1 MQDNKLHYHFNQ
13 FLNEFKAQ
21 IAEEVATSVIQV
33 LSEQTELNKSRSQD
47 DVYLTSDE
55 VASLFKI
62 SKSQLVKLRKKYK
75 DFPVIKIESTVRFKQ
90 SELEVFF
97 ENLKNRKHGKSRR

>member
-1 MQDNKLHYHFNQ
+1 MQNNKLHYHFSQ
-13 FLNEFKAQ
+13 FLSEFKAQ

-33 LSEQTELNKSRSQD
+33 LGKQLELNKSRSQD

-75 DFPVIKIESTVRFKQ
+75 DFPVVKIESTVRFKKG
-90 SELEVFF
+90 ELENFF
-97 ENLKNRKHGKSRR
+97 QNLKNKKHGKSKR